1 MGFWDRFQACSRR
14 AAALAF
20 AALGIAGA
28 LPPGARAQAAADPAA
43 LVFDL
48 RSHSG
53 PVRRLAVDARGEWAV
68 TASDDKT
75 ALVWNLASGRV
86 QHTLRV
92 PVGEDEIG
100 RLYGAAISPD
110 GRTVAVGGSTGTAGG
125 PNRVYLFDLASGAFR
140 SAFDARTGGV
150 RHLAWSADGRLLAAA
165 YVPGNGIKARVHHPM
180 VLGVKVWALAHL
192 LANHTLADLLLFGGF
207 LVWAVLC
214 FRAARQ
220 RDRAAGT
227 VYPPGSLPMTLVT
240 VVAGTAAWAGFSFWA
255 HAAWIGVRPFG

>member
-1 MGFWDRFQACSRR
+1 M
-14 AAALAF
+14 
-20 AALGIAGA
+20 
-28 LPPGARAQAAADPAA
+28 
-43 LVFDL
+43 
-48 RSHSG
+48 
-53 PVRRLAVDARGEWAV
+53 
-68 TASDDKT
+68 T
-75 ALVWNLASGRV
+75 ALI
-86 QHTLRV
+86 
-92 PVGEDEIG
+92 VGLLIFLGVHSVRIFAE
-100 RLYGAAISPD
+100 PW
-110 GRTVAVGGSTGTAGG
+110 
-125 PNRVYLFDLASGAFR
+125 
-140 SAFDARTGGV
+140 RTGVRARIGENAWKGAYSV
-150 RHLAWSADGRLLAAA
+150 ASLAGFALLVWGYGQARLDPMPLWAPMLWARHLAALLMLVSFILLAAA

-227 VYPPGSLPMTLVT
+227 VYSPGSLPMTLVT